1 MFNKNIFLQH
11 TTNTP
16 GHNKIT
22 QAGVKAPFSLREQ
35 VIPMN
40 TAASVNAS
48 IASAYPETVRA
59 QGTAASNFVDRVQ
72 YQNEEDKK
80 KKKSEIEQK
89 SGVDALRRVTSS
101 QEYADASE
109 EERSKM
115 LDAALQSRGDDPAA
129 FANQYG
135 GSDSNSYRAAYSL
148 AQDTRRQN
156 IDRDVQSQYS
166 QLSDEEKML
175 PPEELRRRG
184 LIGTRYTKPTKPR
197 YDPTQSEGRPVDP
210 NNPFGPRISTP
221 EDRPNPSRVEIE
233 TQRLFAMQD
242 DLRNLR
248 QGIRDRRNQRQRESD
263 AIMRVANADVDRL
276 GRAVKRDDEGNII
289 QMNAGE
295 VQDTIFQQG
304 RGDHVGTGVRS
315 DALNKY
321 LQGRYMDRYNNP
333 NSVYNSDGTFK
344 GFRSY

>member
-1 MFNKNIFLQH
+1 MFNKNIFLSH

-16 GHNKIT
+16 GHNKMT
-22 QAGVKAPFSLREQ
+22 KAGVKAPFSLREQ
-35 VIPMN
+35 AIPMN

-59 QGTAASNFVDRVQ
+59 QGERQSQFVNAVERS
-72 YQNEEDKK
+72 NEEDKK
-80 KKKSEIEQK
+80 KKKGEIEQK
-89 SGVDALRRVTSS
+89 SGEDVLRRVTSS

-109 EERSKM
+109 EERGKM
-115 LDAALQSRGDDPAA
+115 LDAALQSRGDDPSA

-135 GSDSNSYRAAYSL
+135 GSDSNAQRAAYSL

-156 IDRDVQSQYS
+156 IDLDVQSQMS
-166 QLSDEEKML
+166 QLSDEERML

-184 LIGTRYTKPTKPR
+184 LIGNRYSQPTQPR
-197 YDPTQSEGRPVDP
+197 QDPTQSQGRPADP
-210 NNPFGPRISTP
+210 NNPFGPRVSTP
-221 EDRPNPSRVEIE
+221 EDRPNPSRVETE

-248 QGIRDRRNQRQRESD
+248 QGIRDRRNQRQRESN
-263 AIMRVANADVDRL
+263 ALMRVANADVDRL

-321 LQGRYMDRYNNP
+321 GQGRYMDRYNNP
-333 NSVYNSDGTFK
+333 NSGYNSDGTPR